1 MATIQKPN
9 AQGDLK
15 VQHFFHYF
23 FYKPT
28 PVYIF
33 MDPSQSTNTWK
44 DIKQTLCNNIQIT
57 DCSSAKSNIVINL
70 VSKLVQ

>member
-23 FYKPT
+23 FLQTNSSIHFYGPI
-28 PVYIF
+28 PVNQH
-33 MDPSQSTNTWK
+33 MERHKTN
-44 DIKQTLCNNIQIT
+44 
-57 DCSSAKSNIVINL
+57 A
-70 VSKLVQ
+70 VQ